1 MNERDFMK
9 TIMDMEV
16 EQERIKSQVLADG
29 EKALMPFRKK
39 AAVSGLQRWESVQP
53 SF

>member
-9 TIMDMEV
+9 KIMDSEGNREM
-16 EQERIKSQVLADG
+16 IKSQVLADR
-29 EKALMPFRKK
+29 EKTVVPVRKK
-39 AAVSGLQRWESVQP
+39 AAVSGLLRWESVQP